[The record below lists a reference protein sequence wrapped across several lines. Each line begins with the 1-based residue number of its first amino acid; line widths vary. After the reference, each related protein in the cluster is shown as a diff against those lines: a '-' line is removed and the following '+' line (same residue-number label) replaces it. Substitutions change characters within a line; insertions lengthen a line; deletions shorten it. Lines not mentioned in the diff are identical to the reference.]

1 MGKIRVEELAQQMGL
16 PSKEVLFL
24 LQSIGV
30 DVKSAQAALDETTV
44 LAILQGRTHAPK
56 QLIVR
61 DTEARAAR
69 PQKSALNRIKIIDR
83 PAGAGPSEAG
93 EGQEAASAAPT
104 ATAAATATATVE
116 APSAEA
122 PTPAPPT
129 SPAARR
135 AAAAAEAKAAKA
147 AAEPARTAVVSS
159 EPEPEP
165 EAPKPAQPALPRKI
179 VLPPRPTIPPRPTG
193 PRPMG
198 PASGSPPPRPGAP
211 INRPMGPAAG
221 RPMGPASGPAGRP
234 MGPAAGR
241 PMGRPAGPSVY
252 RPTPGGPGARPMGG
266 PPRPGAP
273 VGRTAPAGPER
284 GAPKRKKDDKEE
296 QKKAAAGKRGAR
308 PKITVADEVDLRD
321 FVGTYKEDTY
331 SDISLPLIEKT
342 GEEGETAN
350 APRPASKSAIR
361 RAAKETRTHDS
372 GKLLEFRKPAP
383 TGPVFFTEGVSVK
396 EVSEKLGVL
405 ARDIQRLLMQRGV
418 LATVN
423 QTLDAATAVQIA
435 KEIGVEAAV
444 VSFEEE
450 LDLSRSAKEA
460 VEGAAPGAPRVPRAP
475 VVTVMGHVDHGKTSL
490 LDAIRQTDVAAGE
503 AGGITQHIGAYRVT
517 VHGKPIVFLDTP
529 GHEAFTSMRARGA
542 KATDIV
548 VLVVAADDAVM
559 PQTIEAIAHAK
570 AAKVPIVV
578 AINKIDKANANI
590 DRVKKELADQNV
602 LLESWGG
609 ETPAAEISA
618 LKKQGID
625 HLLELILLVAD
636 MGELTAPAAEEARGV
651 VLEAR
656 REAGR
661 GNVATV
667 LVQSGTL
674 KVGDVFFA
682 GSVFGRVRSMQDDR
696 GAKIEA
702 AGPATPVEVTGF
714 EDLPQ
719 AGDTFQVVADEAKAR
734 SVVSFRQLKDREK
747 AMASSSRL
755 SLEQLFSKIQEGKVK
770 DLPIILKTDVSGSME
785 VLSQSLKNLS
795 NDKVK
800 ISLLHAGV
808 GAVTINDV
816 LLASASGAIIV
827 GFNVRP
833 EKKAAEEAEK
843 VGVEIRLHTV
853 IYNVTDEIK
862 KAMEGLLDPTLK
874 EVTRGRAEVRNTF
887 KVPKFGVV
895 AGCYVTEGTIP
906 RSAQLRLLRDN
917 RVIYEGKVGSLRRF
931 KDDVSEVKQGFEC
944 GIGLDRYQ
952 DVKVGDI
959 IEAFQVEK
967 VAGVM
972 GG

>member
-30 DVKSAQAALDETTV
+30 DVKSAQAALDESTV

-61 DTEARAAR
+61 DTESRAVR
-69 PQKSALNRIKIIDR
+69 PQKSALNRIKIIDKPVSTTAAAEDDVEAAEAE
-83 PAGAGPSEAG
+83 PASAPTSAPTAA
-93 EGQEAASAAPT
+93 AASAPPAAP
-104 ATAAATATATVE
+104 ARKSAAAV
-116 APSAEA
+116 
-122 PTPAPPT
+122 
-129 SPAARR
+129 R
-135 AAAAAEAKAAKA
+135 AAKA
-147 AAEPARTAVVSS
+147 AAEPARTAVVPS
-159 EPEPEP
+159 EPEPEAQ
-165 EAPKPAQPALPRKI
+165 APKPAPPPAPALPRKI
-179 VLPPRPTIPPRPTG
+179 VLPPRPVYTPRPPAAAG
-193 PRPMG
+193 PRPGGPIVRPMG
-198 PASGSPPPRPGAP
+198 PASGTRPMGPAAGT
-211 INRPMGPAAG
+211 RPMGPAAG
-221 RPMGPASGPAGRP
+221 RPMGPRP
-234 MGPAAGR
+234 S
-241 PMGRPAGPSVY
+241 GPSVY

-266 PPRPGAP
+266 PARPGAP
-273 VGRTAPAGPER
+273 VGRTVPPGPER
-284 GAPKRKKDDKEE
+284 GPVKRKKDDKED

-308 PKITVADEVDLRD
+308 PKITVADEVDLRE

-342 GEEGETAN
+342 GDDAEVPAGE
-350 APRPASKSAIR
+350 RPASKSAIR
-361 RAAKETRTHDS
+361 RAAKETRAHDS

-383 TGPVFFTEGVSVK
+383 TGPVFFTEGVTVK
-396 EVSEKLGVL
+396 ELSEKLGVL
-405 ARDIQRLLMQRGV
+405 ARDIQRLLLQRGV
-418 LATVN
+418 IATVN
-423 QTLDAATAVQIA
+423 QTLDATAAVQIA
-435 KEIGVEAAV
+435 REIGVEAAV

-490 LDAIRQTDVAAGE
+490 LDVIRQTNVAGGE
-503 AGGITQHIGAYRVT
+503 AGGITQHIGAYRVE

-559 PQTIEAIAHAK
+559 PQTIEAIAHAR

-578 AINKIDKANANI
+578 AINKIDKPNANI
-590 DRVKKELADQNV
+590 DRVKKELADHNV
-602 LLESWGG
+602 LLEAWGG

-618 LKKQGID
+618 LKKQGIE

-636 MGELTAPAAEEARGV
+636 MQELTAPAAEEARGA

-661 GNVATV
+661 GNVVTI
-667 LVQSGTL
+667 LVQAGTL

-682 GSVFGRVRSMQDDR
+682 GAVFGRVRSMHNDR
-696 GAKIEA
+696 GEKIEA

-719 AGDTFQVVADEAKAR
+719 AGDTFQVVEDESKAR
-734 SVVSFRQLKDREK
+734 SIVSFRQLKEREQ

-770 DLPIILKTDVSGSME
+770 DLPLILKTDVSGSME
-785 VLSQSLKNLS
+785 VLSQSLKALS
-795 NDKVK
+795 NEKVK

-874 EVTRGRAEVRNTF
+874 EVVRGRAEVRNTF

-895 AGCYVTEGTIP
+895 GGCYVTEGTIP

-917 RVIYEGKVGSLRRF
+917 RVIHEGKVGSLRRF

-952 DVKVGDI
+952 DIKVGDI

-972 GG
+972 NS

>member
-1 MGKIRVEELAQQMGL
+1 MG
-16 PSKEVLFL
+16 
-24 LQSIGV
+24 
-30 DVKSAQAALDETTV
+30 
-44 LAILQGRTHAPK
+44 
-56 QLIVR
+56 
-61 DTEARAAR
+61 
-69 PQKSALNRIKIIDR
+69 
-83 PAGAGPSEAG
+83 
-93 EGQEAASAAPT
+93 
-104 ATAAATATATVE
+104 
-116 APSAEA
+116 
-122 PTPAPPT
+122 
-129 SPAARR
+129 
-135 AAAAAEAKAAKA
+135 
-147 AAEPARTAVVSS
+147 
-159 EPEPEP
+159 
-165 EAPKPAQPALPRKI
+165 
-179 VLPPRPTIPPRPTG
+179 PRPT
-193 PRPMG
+193 
-198 PASGSPPPRPGAP
+198 
-211 INRPMGPAAG
+211 
-221 RPMGPASGPAGRP
+221 
-234 MGPAAGR
+234 
-241 PMGRPAGPSVY
+241 GPSVY
-252 RPTPGGPGARPMGG
+252 RPTPGGPGARPLGG

-273 VGRTAPAGPER
+273 VGRTAPAPSER
-284 GAPKRKKDDKEE
+284 GPGIKRKKDDDA
-296 QKKAAAGKRGAR
+296 KKTPAGKRSAR

-331 SDISLPLIEKT
+331 SDITLPLIEKT
-342 GEEGETAN
+342 GADGEEAIAEA
-350 APRPASKSAIR
+350 RPVSKSAIR
-361 RAAKETRTHDS
+361 RAAKETRAHDS
-372 GKLLEFRKPAP
+372 GKLLEFKKPAP
-383 TGPVFFTEGVSVK
+383 TGPVFFTEGVTVK
-396 EVSEKLGVL
+396 ELSEKLGVL
-405 ARDIQRLLMQRGV
+405 ARDVQRLLMQRGV

-423 QTLDAATAVQIA
+423 QTLDASTAVQIA
-435 KEIGVEAAV
+435 KEIGIEAAV

-450 LDLSRSAKEA
+450 LELTRSGK
-460 VEGAAPGAPRVPRAP
+460 EGAETTSAPRVPRAP

-490 LDAIRQTDVAAGE
+490 LDAIRQTNVAAGE
-503 AGGITQHIGAYRVT
+503 AGGITQHIGAYRVD
-517 VHGKPIVFLDTP
+517 VKNKPIVFLDTP

-542 KATDIV
+542 RATDIV

-559 PQTIEAIAHAK
+559 PQTIEAINHAR

-578 AINKIDKANANI
+578 AINKIDKSNANI

-602 LLESWGG
+602 LLEAWGG
-609 ETPAAEISA
+609 DTPSAEISA
-618 LKKQGID
+618 VKKQGID
-625 HLLELILLVAD
+625 HLLELILLVAEL
-636 MGELTAPAAEEARGV
+636 GELTAPDVGEARGV

-667 LVQSGTL
+667 LVQAGRL

-696 GAKIEA
+696 GAKVAE

-714 EDLPQ
+714 EELPQ
-719 AGDTFQVVADEAKAR
+719 AGDTFQVVEDEAKAR
-734 SVVSFRQLKDREK
+734 SIVSFRQLKDREK
-747 AMASSSRL
+747 TMAASSRL
-755 SLEQLFSKIQEGKVK
+755 SLEQLFSKIQEGKIK
-770 DLPIILKTDVSGSME
+770 DLPIILKADVSGSME
-785 VLSQSLKNLS
+785 VLSQALTKLS

-808 GAVTINDV
+808 GAVNINDV

-843 VGVEIRLHTV
+843 VGVDIRLHTV

-874 EVTRGRAEVRNTF
+874 EVARGRAEVRNTF

-906 RSAQLRLLRDN
+906 RSAQVRLLRDN

-972 GG
+972 G